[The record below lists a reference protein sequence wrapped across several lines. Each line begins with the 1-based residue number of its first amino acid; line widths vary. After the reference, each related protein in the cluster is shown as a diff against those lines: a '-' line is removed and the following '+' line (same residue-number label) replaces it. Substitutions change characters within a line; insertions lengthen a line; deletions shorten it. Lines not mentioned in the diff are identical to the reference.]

1 MEAKVVKAF
10 GTEALNVPLHTM
22 NIKRRGLQSHDIEM
36 EILFC
41 GICHSDLHQI
51 KNDFGGIMFPIV
63 PGHEIVGKV
72 IRVGEH
78 VSNFKIGDLAAIGCI
93 VD

>member
-1 MEAKVVKAF
+1 MDTKTVKAF
-10 GTEALNVPLHTM
+10 GTEALNVPLHAM
-22 NIKRRGLQSHDIEM
+22 NIKRRELQPHDVEM

-51 KNDFGGIMFPIV
+51 KNDFEGTKFTIV

-72 IRVGEH
+72 TELVDMSIIP
-78 VSNFKIGDLAAIGCI
+78 KLANLLQ
-93 VD
+93 